1 MINKSDISLARKNLR
16 KLSYVSKLT
25 SLTPAE
31 RKILLDRYTS
41 SDYKH
46 FHILSKSSKPST
58 LEHLH
63 TQIINK
69 LAIIKQYVCSHEEL
83 NPIIDYDWYDGCISV
98 KTDSVASDT
107 VLIKYTKRD
116 LRYNQA
122 RENHTDY
129 NGRALYDK
137 KSAVRLI
144 NSLRKLHNF

>member
-1 MINKSDISLARKNLR
+1 MMTNKSDISLARKNLR

-46 FHILSKSSKPST
+46 FHILSKSSKPNTFEKISS
-58 LEHLH
+58 
-63 TQIINK
+63 QIANK
-69 LAIIKQYVCSHEEL
+69 LAEVKQYVNSCEKL
-83 NPIIDYDWYDGCISV
+83 NPIVEYDWYDNCLVVTTESAIS
-98 KTDSVASDT
+98 DSK
-107 VLIKYTKRD
+107 LIKYAKQD
-116 LRYNQA
+116 LQNKQA
-122 RENHTDY
+122 ENHTDY
-129 NGRALYDK
+129 HGRALYDK